1 MKIKTMT
8 IIASI
13 CSIILSSCSNDDDSI
28 DTPKTL
34 KDDIENQEFVKT
46 IEDNVSDLPKN
57 VQIAIAVIDNESTKY
72 IGVYNSNNVLRGT
85 NNADKIFEIGSITKV
100 FTGICLSKLVS
111 TNNAILTETLQSQFA
126 FPLLNGGDINLL
138 QLANHTSG
146 LPRLP
151 TNIDEVVGFNS
162 NDPYADYTINH
173 LESYLQN
180 HVALNSVS
188 GAQYEY
194 SNLGMGMLGDI
205 LSKKANTSYEELL
218 QSQIFEPLQMTNSTT
233 LLENVDATKLVT
245 GRDENDNAVPHW
257 NYTDVSTAGASIKSS
272 VIDLEKFVRKN
283 FENDLVYN
291 LPQETT
297 FEIAP
302 GFSVGLGW
310 HILEV
315 DDFKILNHNGGT
327 SGFSSELK
335 VDKNNKK
342 AVIVLANVS
351 GLTDTY
357 SKKIS
362 ELATSLFENI
372 SLQ

>member
-1 MKIKTMT
+1 MKVKTT
-8 IIASI
+8 LIIACI
-13 CSIILSSCSNDDDSI
+13 CSIILSGCSNDDNGI
-28 DTPKTL
+28 ETPKTL
-34 KDDIENQEFVKT
+34 KDDIENQEFVKI
-46 IEDNVSDLPKN
+46 IEDNISDIPKN
-57 VQIAIAVIDNESTKY
+57 VQIAIAVINNESTEY
-72 IGVYNSNNVLRGT
+72 IGVYNNNGVLRRID
-85 NNADKIFEIGSITKV
+85 NADKVFEIASITKV

-111 TNNAILTETLQSQFA
+111 TNNTILTETLQSQFA
-126 FPLLNGGDINLL
+126 FPLLNGGDITLL

-151 TNIDEVVGFNS
+151 TNIEEVVGFNT
-162 NDPYADYTINH
+162 NDPYADYNINH

-180 HVALNSVS
+180 HIALNSVN
-188 GAQYEY
+188 GTEYEY
-194 SNLGMGMLGDI
+194 SNLGMGILGYI
-205 LSKKANTSYEELL
+205 LSKKADMSYEELL
-218 QSQIFEPLQMTNSTT
+218 QSEIFEPLQMTNSTT
-233 LLENVDATKLVT
+233 LLANVDATKLVI
-245 GRDENDNAVPHW
+245 GRDENDNTVPYW

-283 FENDLVYN
+283 FEDDLVYN

-302 GFSVGLGW
+302 AFSVGLGW

-315 DDFKILNHNGGT
+315 DGFKVLYHDGGT
-327 SGFSSELK
+327 GGFCSELK
-335 VDKNNKK
+335 IDKNNKK

-362 ELATSLFENI
+362 ELASSLLENI

>member
-100 FTGICLSKLVS
+100 FTSICLSKLIT
-111 TNNAILTETLQSQFA
+111 TNNATLTETLQHQFD
-126 FPLLNGGDINLL
+126 FSLHGGADISLL

-146 LPRLP
+146 LPSLP
-151 TNIDEVVGFNS
+151 TNIDEVEDIDP
-162 NDPYADYTINH
+162 NDPYATYDINH

-180 HVALNSVS
+180 HISLNSVS
-188 GAQYEY
+188 GTQYEY
-194 SNLGMGMLGDI
+194 SNIGTGMLGYI
-205 LSKKANTSYEELL
+205 LSKKMGISYEGLL
-218 QSQIFEPLQMTNSTT
+218 QSLVFGPLQMSNSTT
-233 LLENVDATKLVT
+233 LLANVDATKLVA
-245 GRDENDNAVPHW
+245 GRDEKDNLAPNW
-257 NYTDVSTAGASIKSS
+257 NFLEVMTGIGSIKSS

-283 FENDLVYN
+283 FEDDLIYN

-297 FEIAP
+297 FEIEQGSA
-302 GFSVGLGW
+302 VGLGW
-310 HILEV
+310 HILESEGYR
-315 DDFKILNHNGGT
+315 ILNHNGGT
-327 SGFSSELK
+327 GGYSSYLGL
-335 VDKNNKK
+335 DKDNKK
-342 AVIVLANVS
+342 AIIVLSNIT
-351 GLTDTY
+351 GLGTY
-357 SKKIS
+357 SNKIT
-362 ELATSLFENI
+362 ELGSSLLENI
-372 SLQ
+372 SVE